1 MHLRARTVLL
11 VSAALAVA
19 ASSAAPALAAP
30 GPALSHAAT
39 GDQSLTWSIV
49 PSPNAN
55 AINNVLSGVS
65 CASASDCTAVGWH
78 VHTTGGPSRTL
89 IESWNGTTWSIVP
102 SRNPRSVSSL
112 NDVSCVSASDCTA
125 VGSDTGAGIASKTL
139 VESWNGTTWTVVPSP
154 NAASHRHDTNDLNGV
169 SCVSASN
176 CTAVGSYMTRT
187 GHPRTLIESWNGT
200 TWTIVPSPNPGPAT
214 SGLGSVSCTSATACT
229 AVGSYLMR
237 KGGGRVE
244 VTTLAESW
252 NGTTWSIVPSPNTG
266 PTVSALQGVSCATA
280 TACIAVGYSQTKTR
294 ALSST
299 LIESW
304 NGTT

>member
-39 GDQSLTWSIV
+39 GDQSLTRSIV

-78 VHTTGGPSRTL
+78 VHTTKGPSRTL

-102 SRNPRSVSSL
+102 SRNPRSISSL

-139 VESWNGTTWTVVPSP
+139 V
-154 NAASHRHDTNDLNGV
+154 
-169 SCVSASN
+169 
-176 CTAVGSYMTRT
+176 
-187 GHPRTLIESWNGT
+187 ESWNGT

-237 KGGGRVE
+237 KGGGRVV